1 MCFYNY
7 LNMKRL
13 QDLFLQALFGALLW
27 VGISACSGGRETHFM
42 TDAAYRG
49 QVQQDF
55 DARMAANGGA
65 LARFAEIPG
74 QAGNDGKNQAG
85 NDGKNQAGH
94 DGKSQ
99 AGNDEAVVAG
109 TDRPSLAEQEA
120 LQFLYAYMPLAD
132 VTDYPTEY
140 YLDQVR
146 ASFKTREEMGWKVP
160 EREFRHFVLPIRVN
174 NENLDTSRVAFYREL
189 KPRVQGMSMA
199 EAILEVNHWCHEKM
213 SYQPSDA
220 RTSSPLASVCNALG
234 RCGEESTF
242 CVAALRSVGIP
253 ARQVY
258 TPRWAHTDDNHA
270 WVEAWAD
277 GQWHFIGACEPE
289 PVLDLGWFNAPA
301 SRAMLMHT
309 KVFGRY
315 DGPEE
320 VVLESPNYTEVNL
333 IDNYATTARADF
345 RVVDGEGKPV
355 EGARVDFCIYN
366 YAEFYPAVSKYTD
379 ADGRT
384 FLSSGL
390 GDLLIWASKDGAYG
404 YAKCSFGKDMEVT
417 VTIDEIPGQAGNDGK
432 SQAGNDGKGQAG
444 NDDVNRH
451 ARLDR
456 ASLDIVPPPENVK
469 MPAVTPQQRAEND
482 RRFAYEDSLR
492 HAYEAT
498 FPTHDEAL
506 AFVKEHGYGHHM
518 AKPIEWSRGNWRT
531 IEAFMAQ
538 AEDHER
544 VESLFQTLSRKDFHD
559 ITLENLMDSYD
570 DRDAVIGPRVEN
582 EFLSPYKAFF
592 KGFLTPDQRQYV
604 SDPQKLVQVV
614 RQYLTV
620 IDDPK
625 AWDIP
630 MSPIGVA
637 KSRLATPRSRGIA
650 FVALARTLGID
661 ARKNPVNGKI
671 QYRQDGGDWLDVDF
685 EGAGPA
691 VAAPK
696 GTLKLIYTPDKVV
709 DNPKYYSHFS
719 LSRIENGRP
728 RLMEFDEGDVDMGGG
743 VDWAHVFRKGYPL
756 EAGRYLLVS
765 GNRLSSGAVPVTMTF
780 FEIVEGKETVLPLI
794 LRSGEGEVPVI
805 GQFDA
810 ETKFVPV
817 EAKLTEDGDVLSTGT
832 EAGTTVISSGAEGG
846 VEKSLLSLTGRGYY
860 ALALLEPGKEP
871 TNHVLR
877 DLAAAKTQLEAWG
890 RPIVL
895 VCSTETAMHRLQV
908 EMSEGRYGTLPGTIV
923 LGLDKDGA
931 IQKGIEK
938 GMKAGPESAAGQPS
952 RFPLVILADSFNRV
966 FFFSEGY
973 TIGLGEQ
980 LAGTVAK
987 LK

>member
-1 MCFYNY
+1 MI
-7 LNMKRL
+7 L
-13 QDLFLQALFGALLW
+13 AGVALLALA
-27 VGISACSGGRETHFM
+27 ACSGRETHFM
-42 TDAAYRG
+42 TDRAYRET
-49 QVQQDF
+49 VLRDF
-55 DARMAANGGA
+55 EARMAADGGA
-65 LARFAEIPG
+65 LAPFADFSALSE
-74 QAGNDGKNQAG
+74 N
-85 NDGKNQAGH
+85 
-94 DGKSQ
+94 SSS
-99 AGNDEAVVAG
+99 E
-109 TDRPSLAEQEA
+109 REA
-120 LQFLYAYMPLAD
+120 LEFLYAYMPLAD
-132 VTDYPTEY
+132 VTDYPVQY
-140 YLDQVR
+140 YLDQVH
-146 ASFKTREEMGWKVP
+146 ASFRTREEMGWPVP
-160 EREFRHFVLPIRVN
+160 EREFRHFVLPLRVN
-174 NENLDTSRVAFYREL
+174 NENLDTSRVAFYRVL
-189 KPRVQGMSMA
+189 KPRVQGLSMKD
-199 EAILEVNHWCHEKM
+199 AILEVNHWCHEKM
-213 SYQPSDA
+213 TYQPSDA
-220 RTSSPLASVCNALG
+220 RTSSPLASVQNALG

-277 GQWHFIGACEPE
+277 GEWHFIGACEPE

-345 RVVDGEGKPV
+345 RVVDADGKPV

-404 YAKCSFGKDMEVT
+404 YAKCSFGKDTEVT
-417 VTIDEIPGQAGNDGK
+417 ITLGAAPE
-432 SQAGNDGKGQAG
+432 
-444 NDDVNRH
+444 RE
-451 ARLDR
+451 
-456 ASLDIVPPPENVK
+456 SLDIVPPPENVR
-469 MPAVTPQQRAEND
+469 MPAVTPEQRAEND
-482 RRFAYEDSLR
+482 RRFAREDSLR

-498 FPTHDEAL
+498 FPTHEEAL
-506 AFVKEHGYGHHM
+506 AFTQEHGYGHHM
-518 AKPIEWSRGNWRT
+518 VFPIEWSRGNWRT

-538 AEDHER
+538 AEDHAR
-544 VESLFQTLSRKDFHD
+544 VEALFGTLSRKDFHD
-559 ITLENLMDSYD
+559 ITLENLLDSYK
-570 DRDAVIGPRVEN
+570 DREAVIGPRVEN
-582 EFLSPYKAFF
+582 EFLSPYKACFR
-592 KGFLTPDQRQYV
+592 KALSAEEQQRL
-604 SDPQKLVQVV
+604 SDPQVLVQWV
-614 RQYLTV
+614 REQVTV
-620 IDDPK
+620 LDDPK

-630 MSPIGVA
+630 MSPIGVME
-637 KSRLATPRSRGIA
+637 SRVASPRSRGIF

-661 ARKNPVNGKI
+661 AQKNPVNGKI
-671 QYRQDGGDWLDVDF
+671 QYRLDGGDWLDVDF
-685 EGAGPA
+685 DGAGPA

-696 GTLKLIYTPDKVV
+696 GVLKLAYTPDKIV

-728 RLMEFDEGDVDMGGG
+728 RLMEFDEGEVDMGGG
-743 VDWAHVFRKGYPL
+743 VDWAHVFRQGFPM

-765 GNRLSSGAVPVTMTF
+765 GNRLSSGAVPVSMVF
-780 FEIVEGKETVLPLI
+780 FDIVAGQETVQPLV
-794 LRSGEGEVPVI
+794 LRAGEGEVPVL
-805 GQFDA
+805 GSFDA
-810 ETKFVPV
+810 ETKFLPV
-817 EAKLTEDGDVLSTGT
+817 RPAQTEDGDVP
-832 EAGTTVISSGAEGG
+832 AASSGGAKE
-846 VEKSLLSLTGRGYY
+846 SLLSVTGRGHY

-877 DLAAAKTQLEAWG
+877 DLAAARTQLEAWG

-895 VCSTETAMHRLQV
+895 VCSTETALHRLQV
-908 EMSEGRYGTLPGTIV
+908 EMSEGRYGILPDTIV
-923 LGLDKDGA
+923 LGLDVDGA
-931 IQKGIEK
+931 VQKGIEK
-938 GMKAGPESAAGQPS
+938 GMKVGPESAAGQPS
-952 RFPLVILADSFNRV
+952 RLPLVILADSFNRV
-966 FFFSEGY
+966 FFLSEGY

>member
-1 MCFYNY
+1 
-7 LNMKRL
+7 
-13 QDLFLQALFGALLW
+13 
-27 VGISACSGGRETHFM
+27 M
-42 TDAAYRG
+42 TDAAYRA

-65 LARFAEIPG
+65 LASFAMIPT
-74 QAGNDGKNQAG
+74 
-85 NDGKNQAGH
+85 
-94 DGKSQ
+94 
-99 AGNDEAVVAG
+99 EA
-109 TDRPSLAEQEA
+109 TPAEQEA

-132 VTDYPTEY
+132 AVDYPMSY

-213 SYQPSDA
+213 TYQPSDA

-234 RCGEESTF
+234 RCGEQSTF

-277 GQWHFIGACEPE
+277 GEWHFIGACEPE

-320 VVLESPNYTEVNL
+320 VVLKSPNYTEVNL

-345 RVVDGEGKPV
+345 RVVDADGKPV

-404 YAKCSFGKDMEVT
+404 YAKCTFGKDTEVT
-417 VTIDEIPGQAGNDGK
+417 ITLGAAPEK
-432 SQAGNDGKGQAG
+432 E
-444 NDDVNRH
+444 
-451 ARLDR
+451 
-456 ASLDIVPPPENVK
+456 SLDIVPPPENVK
-469 MPAVTPQQRAEND
+469 MPAVTPEQRAEND

-506 AFVKEHGYGHHM
+506 AFVQEHGYGHHM
-518 AKPIEWSRGNWRT
+518 STPIEWSRGNWRT

-559 ITLENLMDSYD
+559 ITLENLMDSYNE
-570 DRDAVIGPRVEN
+570 RDAVIGPRVEN

-592 KGFLTPDQRQYV
+592 KGYLTPEQRQYV
-604 SDPQKLVQVV
+604 SDPQKLVQVA

-637 KSRLATPRSRGIA
+637 KSRLASPRSRGIA

-661 ARKNPVNGKI
+661 AQKNPVNGKI
-671 QYRQDGGDWLDVDF
+671 QYRQDGGEWLDVDF
-685 EGAGPA
+685 DGAGPA

-696 GTLKLIYTPDKVV
+696 GTLKLTYTPDKVV

-719 LSRIENGRP
+719 LSKIENGRP
-728 RLMEFDEGDVDMGGG
+728 RLLEFDEGEVDMGGG
-743 VDWAHVFRKGYPL
+743 VDWAHVFRKGFPL
-756 EAGRYLLVS
+756 ETGRYLLVS

-780 FEIVEGKETVLPLI
+780 FEVVEGKETVLPLV

-817 EAKLTEDGDVLSTGT
+817 EAKES
-832 EAGTTVISSGAEGG
+832 A
-846 VEKSLLSLTGRGYY
+846 SLLSLTGRGYY

-895 VCSTETAMHRLQV
+895 VCSTEAAMHRLQV
-908 EMSEGRYGTLPGTIV
+908 EMSEGRYGTLPDTIV
-923 LGLDKDGA
+923 LGLDKDGS

>member
-1 MCFYNY
+1 MRQLEN
-7 LNMKRL
+7 RL
-13 QDLFLQALFGALLW
+13 YQAVALL
-27 VGISACSGGRETHFM
+27 VLSASLLACTGGKETHFM
-42 TDAAYRG
+42 KDPAYRA

-65 LARFAEIPG
+65 LARFAQIP
-74 QAGNDGKNQAG
+74 
-85 NDGKNQAGH
+85 
-94 DGKSQ
+94 
-99 AGNDEAVVAG
+99 EV
-109 TDRPSLAEQEA
+109 TPAEREA
-120 LQFLYAYMPLAD
+120 LTFLYAYMPLAD
-132 VTDYPTEY
+132 VTDYPVQY

-146 ASFKTREEMGWKVP
+146 ASFRTREEMAWNVP

-174 NENLDTSRVAFYREL
+174 NENLDTARVAFYREL
-189 KPRVQGMSMA
+189 KPRVEGKSMA

-220 RTSSPLASVCNALG
+220 RTSSPLASVQNALG

-277 GQWHFIGACEPE
+277 GEWHFIGACEPE

-345 RVVDGEGKPV
+345 RVVDADGNPV

-390 GDLLIWASKDGAYG
+390 GDLLVWASKDGAYG
-404 YAKCSFGKDMEVT
+404 YAKCSFGKDTEVT
-417 VTIDEIPGQAGNDGK
+417 VVLGAAPGQEA
-432 SQAGNDGKGQAG
+432 
-444 NDDVNRH
+444 
-451 ARLDR
+451 
-456 ASLDIVPPPENVK
+456 LDIVPPPENVK
-469 MPAVTPQQRAEND
+469 MPPVTPEQRAEND
-482 RRFAYEDSLR
+482 RRFAREDSLR

-498 FPTHDEAL
+498 FPTHEEAL
-506 AFVKEHGYGHHM
+506 AFTQEQGYGHHM
-518 AKPIEWSRGNWRT
+518 VFPIEWSRGNWRT

-538 AEDHER
+538 ADDHER
-544 VESLFQTLSRKDFHD
+544 VEALLQSLSRKDLHD
-559 ITLENLMDSYD
+559 ITLENLTDSYND
-570 DRDAVIGPRVEN
+570 KAAVLCPRVEN
-582 EFLSPYKAFF
+582 EFLSPYKAYFRTL
-592 KGFLTPDQRQYV
+592 LTPDQQAYL
-604 SDPQKLVQVV
+604 SDPRTLVQVV
-614 RQYLTV
+614 REYLTV

-630 MSPIGVA
+630 MSPAGVA
-637 KSRLATPRSRGIA
+637 ESRLATPRSRGIA

-661 ARKNPVNGKI
+661 AQKNPVNGKI
-671 QYRQDGGDWLDVDF
+671 QYRTGGGDWLDVDF
-685 EGAGPA
+685 DGAGPA

-696 GTLKLIYTPDKVV
+696 GTLKLSYTPDKVV

-719 LSRIENGRP
+719 LSKMENGRP
-728 RLMEFDEGDVDMGGG
+728 RLLEFDEGEVDMGGG
-743 VDWAHVFRKGYPL
+743 VDWAHVFRKGFPL
-756 EAGRYLLVS
+756 EEGRYLLVS
-765 GNRLSSGAVPVTMTF
+765 GNRLSSGAVPVTLQF
-780 FEIVEGKETVLPLI
+780 IEVVAGRETVAPLI
-794 LRSGEGEVPVI
+794 LRAGEGEVPVI
-805 GQFDA
+805 GSFDA
-810 ETKFVPV
+810 ETPFTPV
-817 EAKLTEDGDVLSTGT
+817 VFAKTEDGDVLETPVTPSGSSVIPS
-832 EAGTTVISSGAEGG
+832 EAKE
-846 VEKSLLSLTGRGYY
+846 SLLSACGRGYY

-877 DLAAAKTQLEAWG
+877 DLAAARPQLEAWG

-895 VCSTETAMHRLQV
+895 VCSTEAAMHRLQV
-908 EMSEGRYGTLPGTIV
+908 EMSEGRYGLLPETIL
-923 LGLDKDGA
+923 LGLDTDGA
-931 IQKGIEK
+931 IRQGIEK
-938 GMKAGPESAAGQPS
+938 GLKVGPESAAGQPS
-952 RFPLVILADSFNRV
+952 RLPLVILADSFNRV
-966 FFFSEGY
+966 FFLTEGY

>member
-1 MCFYNY
+1 
-7 LNMKRL
+7 
-13 QDLFLQALFGALLW
+13 
-27 VGISACSGGRETHFM
+27 M
-42 TDAAYRG
+42 TDAAYRA

-65 LARFAEIPG
+65 LASFAAIP
-74 QAGNDGKNQAG
+74 A
-85 NDGKNQAGH
+85 
-94 DGKSQ
+94 
-99 AGNDEAVVAG
+99 EA
-109 TDRPSLAEQEA
+109 TPAEQEA

-132 VTDYPTEY
+132 AVDYPTSY

-220 RTSSPLASVCNALG
+220 RTSSPLASLCNALG

-277 GQWHFIGACEPE
+277 GEWHFIGACEPE

-345 RVVDGEGKPV
+345 RVVDADGKPV

-404 YAKCSFGKDMEVT
+404 YAKCSFGKDTEVT
-417 VTIDEIPGQAGNDGK
+417 ITLGAAPEK
-432 SQAGNDGKGQAG
+432 E
-444 NDDVNRH
+444 
-451 ARLDR
+451 
-456 ASLDIVPPPENVK
+456 SLDIVPPPENVK
-469 MPAVTPQQRAEND
+469 MPAVTQEQRAEND

-506 AFVKEHGYGHHM
+506 AFVQEHGYGHHM
-518 AKPIEWSRGNWRT
+518 ATPIEWSRGNWRT

-559 ITLENLMDSYD
+559 ITLENLMDSYNE
-570 DRDAVIGPRVEN
+570 RDAVIGPRVEN

-592 KGFLTPDQRQYV
+592 KGYLTPEQRQYV

-661 ARKNPVNGKI
+661 AQKNPVNGKI
-671 QYRQDGGDWLDVDF
+671 QYRQDGGEWLDVDF
-685 EGAGPA
+685 DGAGPA

-696 GTLKLIYTPDKVV
+696 GTLKLTYTPDKVV

-719 LSRIENGRP
+719 LSKIENGRP
-728 RLMEFDEGDVDMGGG
+728 RLLEFDEGEVDMGGG
-743 VDWAHVFRKGYPL
+743 VDWAHVFRKGFPL
-756 EAGRYLLVS
+756 ETGRYLLVS

-780 FEIVEGKETVLPLI
+780 FEVVEGKETVLPLV

-817 EAKLTEDGDVLSTGT
+817 EAKES
-832 EAGTTVISSGAEGG
+832 A
-846 VEKSLLSLTGRGYY
+846 SLLSLTGRGYY

-895 VCSTETAMHRLQV
+895 VCSTEAAIHRLQV

-923 LGLDKDGA
+923 LGLDQDGA
-931 IQKGIEK
+931 VQKGIEK

>member
-1 MCFYNY
+1 
-7 LNMKRL
+7 
-13 QDLFLQALFGALLW
+13 
-27 VGISACSGGRETHFM
+27 M
-42 TDAAYRG
+42 TDAAYRA

-65 LARFAEIPG
+65 LASFAVIPM
-74 QAGNDGKNQAG
+74 
-85 NDGKNQAGH
+85 
-94 DGKSQ
+94 
-99 AGNDEAVVAG
+99 EA
-109 TDRPSLAEQEA
+109 TPAEQEA

-132 VTDYPTEY
+132 AVDYPTSY

-213 SYQPSDA
+213 TYQPSDA

-234 RCGEESTF
+234 RCGEQSTF

-277 GQWHFIGACEPE
+277 GEWHFIGACEPE

-345 RVVDGEGKPV
+345 RVVDADGRPV

-404 YAKCSFGKDMEVT
+404 YAKCSFGKDTEVT
-417 VTIDEIPGQAGNDGK
+417 ITLGAAPEK
-432 SQAGNDGKGQAG
+432 E
-444 NDDVNRH
+444 
-451 ARLDR
+451 
-456 ASLDIVPPPENVK
+456 SLDIVPPPENVK
-469 MPAVTPQQRAEND
+469 MPAVTQEQRAEND

-506 AFVKEHGYGHHM
+506 AFVQEHGYGHHM
-518 AKPIEWSRGNWRT
+518 STPIEWSRGNWRT

-559 ITLENLMDSYD
+559 ITLENLMDSYNE
-570 DRDAVIGPRVEN
+570 RDAVIGPRVEN
-582 EFLSPYKAFF
+582 EFLSPYKSFF
-592 KGFLTPDQRQYV
+592 KGYLTPEQRQYV
-604 SDPQKLVQVV
+604 SDPQKLVQVA

-637 KSRLATPRSRGIA
+637 KSRLASPRSRGIA

-661 ARKNPVNGKI
+661 AQKNPVNGKI
-671 QYRQDGGDWLDVDF
+671 QYRQDGGEWLDVDF
-685 EGAGPA
+685 DGAGPA

-696 GTLKLIYTPDKVV
+696 GTLKLTYTPDKVV

-719 LSRIENGRP
+719 LSKIENGRP
-728 RLMEFDEGDVDMGGG
+728 RLLEFDEGEVDMGGG
-743 VDWAHVFRKGYPL
+743 VDWAHVFRKGFPL
-756 EAGRYLLVS
+756 ETGRYLLVS

-780 FEIVEGKETVLPLI
+780 FEVVEGKETVLPLV

-817 EAKLTEDGDVLSTGT
+817 EAKES
-832 EAGTTVISSGAEGG
+832 A
-846 VEKSLLSLTGRGYY
+846 SLLSLTGRGYY

-895 VCSTETAMHRLQV
+895 VCSTEAAMHRLQV
-908 EMSEGRYGTLPGTIV
+908 EMSEGRYGTLPDTIV
-923 LGLDKDGA
+923 LGLDQDGA
-931 IQKGIEK
+931 VQKGIEK

>member
-1 MCFYNY
+1 MRV
-7 LNMKRL
+7 LRKE
-13 QDLFLQALFGALLW
+13 LFQVPL
-27 VGISACSGGRETHFM
+27 VGLILMAMTACSGGREEHFM
-42 TDAAYRG
+42 TDAAYRA

-65 LARFAEIPG
+65 LASFAVIPT
-74 QAGNDGKNQAG
+74 
-85 NDGKNQAGH
+85 
-94 DGKSQ
+94 
-99 AGNDEAVVAG
+99 EA
-109 TDRPSLAEQEA
+109 TPAEQEA

-132 VTDYPTEY
+132 AVDYPTSY

-213 SYQPSDA
+213 TYQPSDA

-234 RCGEESTF
+234 RCGEQSTF

-277 GQWHFIGACEPE
+277 GEWHFIGACEPE

-345 RVVDGEGKPV
+345 RVVDADGKPV

-404 YAKCSFGKDMEVT
+404 YAKCSFGKDTEVT
-417 VTIDEIPGQAGNDGK
+417 V
-432 SQAGNDGKGQAG
+432 
-444 NDDVNRH
+444 V
-451 ARLDR
+451 LDR
-456 ASLDIVPPPENVK
+456 SLSLSKGRPDSDAFDIVPPPENVK
-469 MPAVTPQQRAEND
+469 MPAVTPEQRAEND

-506 AFVKEHGYGHHM
+506 AFAQEHGYGHHM
-518 AKPIEWSRGNWRT
+518 ATPIEWSRGNWRT

-538 AEDHER
+538 AGDHER

-559 ITLENLMDSYD
+559 ITLENLMDSYNE
-570 DRDAVIGPRVEN
+570 RDAVIGPRVEN

-592 KGFLTPDQRQYV
+592 KGYLTPDQRQYV

-637 KSRLATPRSRGIA
+637 KSRLASPRSRGIA

-661 ARKNPVNGKI
+661 AQKNPVNGKI
-671 QYRQDGGDWLDVDF
+671 QYRRDGGEWLDVDF
-685 EGAGPA
+685 DGAGPA

-696 GTLKLIYTPDKVV
+696 GTLKLTYTPDKVV

-719 LSRIENGRP
+719 LSKIENGRP
-728 RLMEFDEGDVDMGGG
+728 RLLEFDEGEVDMGGG
-743 VDWAHVFRKGYPL
+743 VDWAHVFRKGFPL
-756 EAGRYLLVS
+756 ETGRYLLVS

-780 FEIVEGKETVLPLI
+780 FEVAEGKETVLPLI

-817 EAKLTEDGDVLSTGT
+817 EAKLTEDGDVLSTDGS
-832 EAGTTVISSGAEGG
+832 ANA
-846 VEKSLLSLTGRGYY
+846 SLLSLTGRGYY

-895 VCSTETAMHRLQV
+895 VCSTEAAMHRLQV
-908 EMSEGRYGTLPGTIV
+908 EMSEGRYGTLPGTII
-923 LGLDKDGA
+923 LGLDQDGA
-931 IQKGIEK
+931 VQKGIEK

>member
-1 MCFYNY
+1 
-7 LNMKRL
+7 MKRL
-13 QDLFLQALFGALLW
+13 QDLFLQALFWALLW
-27 VGISACSGGRETHFM
+27 VGISACSGGREEHFM
-42 TDAAYRG
+42 TDAAYRA

-65 LARFAEIPG
+65 LASFAVIPT
-74 QAGNDGKNQAG
+74 
-85 NDGKNQAGH
+85 
-94 DGKSQ
+94 
-99 AGNDEAVVAG
+99 EA
-109 TDRPSLAEQEA
+109 TPAEQEA

-132 VTDYPTEY
+132 AVDYPTSY

-146 ASFKTREEMGWKVP
+146 ASFRTREEMGWKVP

-213 SYQPSDA
+213 TYQPSDA

-234 RCGEESTF
+234 RCGEQSTF

-345 RVVDGEGKPV
+345 RVVDADGWPV

-404 YAKCSFGKDMEVT
+404 YAKCSFGKDTEVT
-417 VTIDEIPGQAGNDGK
+417 V
-432 SQAGNDGKGQAG
+432 
-444 NDDVNRH
+444 V
-451 ARLDR
+451 LDR
-456 ASLDIVPPPENVK
+456 SLSLSKGRPDSDAFDIVPPPENVK
-469 MPAVTPQQRAEND
+469 MPAVTPEQRAEND
-482 RRFAYEDSLR
+482 RRFAHEDSLR

-506 AFVKEHGYGHHM
+506 AFVQEHGYGHHM
-518 AKPIEWSRGNWRT
+518 STPIEWSRGNWRT

-559 ITLENLMDSYD
+559 ITLENLMDSYNE
-570 DRDAVIGPRVEN
+570 RDAVIGPRVEN

-592 KGFLTPDQRQYV
+592 KGYLTPEQRQYV
-604 SDPQKLVQVV
+604 SDPQKLVQVA

-661 ARKNPVNGKI
+661 AQKNPVNGKI
-671 QYRQDGGDWLDVDF
+671 QYRRDGGEWLDVDF
-685 EGAGPA
+685 DGAGPA

-696 GTLKLIYTPDKVV
+696 GSLKLTYTPDKVV

-719 LSRIENGRP
+719 LSKIENGRP
-728 RLMEFDEGDVDMGGG
+728 RLLEFDEGEVDMGGG
-743 VDWAHVFRKGYPL
+743 VDWAHVFRKGFPL
-756 EAGRYLLVS
+756 ETGRYLLVS

-780 FEIVEGKETVLPLI
+780 FEVVEGKETVLPLV

-817 EAKLTEDGDVLSTGT
+817 EAKES
-832 EAGTTVISSGAEGG
+832 A
-846 VEKSLLSLTGRGYY
+846 SLLSLTGRGYY

-895 VCSTETAMHRLQV
+895 VCSTEAAMHRLQV
-908 EMSEGRYGTLPGTIV
+908 EMSEGRYGTLPGTII
-923 LGLDKDGA
+923 LGLDQDGA
-931 IQKGIEK
+931 VQKGIEK

-987 LK
+987 L